1 MEHQADQPLAWRNRR
16 RISARLLP
24 RRSLLSRCLPACF
37 ILSCSAIFWLAL
49 DAIFACASA
58 ADQVRIGISRTIS
71 DAGYYIADAKGLFRE
86 EGLEVSIIGFNSAAQ
101 MIAPLGT
108 GDLEVGGGTVSA
120 GFYNAVGRGILMKI
134 VADQASIKPGYG
146 YSSLMVRRDHVEF
159 RPLQDVRRS
168 QRHEGRDRRSRNRDC
183 LRAQRGAQARRA
195 QVQ

>member
-1 MEHQADQPLAWRNRR
+1 MEHQADKPLAWRNRR
-16 RISARLLP
+16 RNSARLLT
-24 RRSLLSRCLPACF
+24 RCSLLSRCLPACSV
-37 ILSCSAIFWLAL
+37 LSCSAIFWLAL

-146 YSSLMVRRDHVEF
+146 YSSLMVRRDHVDSG
-159 RPLQDVRRS
+159 RSRRS
-168 QRHEGRDRRSRNRDC
+168 PISK
-183 LRAQRGAQARRA
+183 A
-195 QVQ
+195 